1 MPWAELGIGVIVMG
15 ALVTVMILLHRYGRL
30 KERLHK
36 QRKEGKDA
44 QQKLEDLSG
53 PMPSLDDA
61 LDRLSEPSEED

>member
-15 ALVTVMILLHRYGRL
+15 ALVTVMVILHRHGRL

-44 QQKLEDLSG
+44 AEKLRGLSG
-53 PMPSLDDA
+53 PMPGLDDA
-61 LDRLSEPSEED
+61 LDQLSEPPEED